1 MRSSVPAMAIDLL
14 RATEDDDLEQLQ
26 LLKETC
32 ATAFVG
38 KSCAIKWSPVHEPT
52 EIR

>member
-1 MRSSVPAMAIDLL
+1 MHSSAPAMAIDLL
-14 RATEDDDLEQLQ
+14 RAAKDGDPEQLQ
-26 LLKETC
+26 LLRDTC

-38 KSCAIKWSPVHEPT
+38 KSCAIKWSPVHELT